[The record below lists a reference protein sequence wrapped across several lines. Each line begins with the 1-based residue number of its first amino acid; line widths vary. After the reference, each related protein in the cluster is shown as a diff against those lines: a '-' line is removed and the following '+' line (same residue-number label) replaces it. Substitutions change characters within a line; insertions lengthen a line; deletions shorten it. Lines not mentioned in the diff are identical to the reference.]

1 MLVGYTF
8 ILPWVI
14 GLVSL
19 FVIPI
24 VESFLYSFQSVS
36 VLPVAVWSVRG
47 RG

>member
-1 MLVGYTF
+1 MRNAVTTNTKKLSQMQRKRMLVGYTF

-24 VESFLYSFQSVS
+24 VESFL
-36 VLPVAVWSVRG
+36 
-47 RG
+47 